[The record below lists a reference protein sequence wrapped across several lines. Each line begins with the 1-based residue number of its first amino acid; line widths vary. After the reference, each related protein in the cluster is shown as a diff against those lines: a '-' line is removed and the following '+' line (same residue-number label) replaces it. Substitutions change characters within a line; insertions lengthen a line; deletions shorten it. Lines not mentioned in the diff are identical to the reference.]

1 MSDAALQAALGLHF
15 AHAALRLRLDEE
27 LGTLHGLAWD
37 DFVLLQ
43 ALDAGEA
50 EPSTRMLASR
60 LGVTP
65 SALVLRLLPLEKT
78 GWIERVPSPQGG
90 RRVLLRGPGR
100 QLLREARETA
110 QAVCAQLPQAAWRA
124 SPA

>member
-27 LGTLHGLAWD
+27 LGTFHGLAWD

-43 ALDAGEA
+43 ALDAGGA
-50 EPSTRMLASR
+50 QPPTRALASR
-60 LGVTP
+60 LGMTA

-78 GWIERVPSPQGG
+78 GLVERVAAPQGG
-90 RRVLLRGPGR
+90 RCVRLRGPGR

-110 QAVCAQLPQAAWRA
+110 QAICAQLPQAAGRA